1 MATSV
6 RIEGLDKLRAAL
18 GDLAASKALR
28 PILTAAI
35 LHLKGLIAV
44 YPPSSE
50 ANKPRGFVSKGN
62 NRWYERGFGSKWARK
77 DGSIGSAQTSETLGR
92 SWTEAVDPAGK
103 WAQVGTKASYAP
115 LVQDRDEQAAFH
127 KDRGWLTAQDVL
139 DDNTDDIVGKI
150 ADAVSDILAKAG

>member
-1 MATSV
+1 MPTSV

-18 GDLAASKALR
+18 GELGAAKALR
-28 PILTAAI
+28 PILTAAV

-50 ANKPRGFVSKGN
+50 ANKPRSFVSKGN

-77 DGSIGSAQTSETLGR
+77 DGSTGSAQTSETLGR

-103 WAQVGTKASYAP
+103 WAQVGTRASYAP

-127 KDRGWLTAQDVL
+127 KDRGWQTAQDVL

-150 ADAVSDILAKAG
+150 ADAVSDTLAKAG